1 MVYYGREVIYIML
14 DTSKLMP
21 KVFLWMFVG
30 LFVSFGTGYY
40 VSVHPN
46 MVYNL
51 FSGYTFLFL
60 FLIELGVAIFFA
72 ARIRKMKPMTAII
85 SYLLYSFITGLT
97 LSGIFLAYSMLSILT
112 IFGVT
117 SIIFMIFAILGYV
130 TKIDLTKFGTYLFM
144 ALLGIIIVTLINLFL
159 NNTMIDLIVS
169 IVGIIIFIGFI
180 AYDVQTVK
188 NNLYEIGEE
197 TNLAVYGAFQ
207 LYLDFINIFLD
218 LIHLFGDSD

>member
-1 MVYYGREVIYIML
+1 MMI

-51 FSGYTFLFL
+51 FSGYMFLIL
-60 FLIELGVAIFFA
+60 ILIELGVAIFLS

-85 SYLLYSFITGLT
+85 SYLFYSFLTGLT
-97 LSGIFLAYSMLSILT
+97 FSSIFLAYNMSSILT

-117 SIIFMIFAILGYV
+117 AIIFMLFAILGYV

-144 ALLGIIIVTLINLFL
+144 ALIGIMIVIVINIFL
-159 NNTMIDLIVS
+159 NNSMIDMIVS
-169 IVGIIIFIGFI
+169 IVGVLVFIGFI
-180 AYDVQTVK
+180 AYDVQTIK

-197 TNLAVYGAFQ
+197 TNLAVFGAFQ
-207 LYLDFINIFLD
+207 LYLDFINLFTD
-218 LIHLFGDSD
+218 LIHLFGDNN